1 MDASEPVVVNVEA
14 FVAFT
19 IAILLL
25 FIGKECTQRSALLRQ
40 YSIPEPVIGGFLCA
54 ATVAVLYYGFDR
66 QVNFSLNARDMLL
79 LYFFAGI
86 GLRANLKTLIEGGR
100 PLFILLALAASF
112 IILQNLMGMGVATM
126 FGMDP
131 KAGLL
136 SGSISLTGGVGT
148 VLAWA
153 PTFVEELGIENALEL
168 GVASNTV
175 GLIAACVVGGPIA
188 RYLLNRHKVEPSGDA
203 ELDIGVQHD
212 AGQHTELTYYGVLWA
227 WLWLNVTLITGYS
240 LNESLEEAGVRLPMF
255 VSCLLAGI
263 LIGNLGRWLTRNRKR
278 RWEEQGTL
286 GLALISDICL
296 GMFLTMAL
304 MGLQLWELEGL
315 LGYISVVMVLQITL
329 SVLFTAVLVYRLMG
343 RNYDAV
349 VVSAGFGGIT
359 LGSTATAIVN
369 MTAVTQQYGA
379 SHQAFIIVPLV
390 CGFFIDIVNALA
402 IGFFVGL

>member
-1 MDASEPVVVNVEA
+1 MPVSDPILVPVEG
-14 FVAFT
+14 FVSFT

-25 FIGKECTQRSALLRQ
+25 FIGKSLTQRSGLLRK
-40 YSIPEPVIGGFLCA
+40 YSIPEPVIGGFVCA
-54 ATVAVLYYGFDR
+54 ASVAVLYYVFGRQIEFD
-66 QVNFSLNARDMLL
+66 LEARDALL

-86 GLRANLKTLIEGGR
+86 GLRAELATLVKGGR
-100 PLFILLALAASF
+100 PLFTLLLLASSF
-112 IILQNLMGMGVATM
+112 IVLQNLLGMAVAGG

-148 VLAWA
+148 TLAWA
-153 PTFVEELGIENALEL
+153 PTFIDELGIANAMEL
-168 GVASNTV
+168 GIASNTV
-175 GLIAACVVGGPIA
+175 GLIAACVIGGPIA
-188 RYLLNRHKVEPSGDA
+188 RYLIQRHRIQPSGDSD
-203 ELDIGVQHD
+203 LDIGVQHD
-212 AGQHTELTYYGVLWA
+212 DEHRTHLSYYGVLWA
-227 WLWLNVTLITGYS
+227 WLWLNVCLMLGYS
-240 LNESLEEAGVRLPMF
+240 LNETLEEAGVKLPMF
-255 VSCLLAGI
+255 VSCLIAGI
-263 LIGNLGRWLTRNRKR
+263 LVGNLGRWLSRNRVR
-278 RWEEQGTL
+278 QWADEGQQ

-304 MGLQLWELEGL
+304 MGLKLWELEGL
-315 LGYISVVMVLQITL
+315 VGYL
-329 SVLFTAVLVYRLMG
+329 SVAMGLQVALSISFTLLLVYRLMG
-343 RNYDAV
+343 KNYDAV

-390 CGFFIDIVNALA
+390 CGFFIDIVNALV

>member
-1 MDASEPVVVNVEA
+1 MPSTPIVIQIEG

-25 FIGKECTQRSALLRQ
+25 FVGKAITHRSALLRQ
-40 YSIPEPVIGGFLCA
+40 YSIPEPVIGGFVCA
-54 ATVAVLYYGFDR
+54 ATVAVLYYGFGR
-66 QVNFSLNARDMLL
+66 QVMFDLEARDVLL

-86 GLRANLKTLIEGGR
+86 GLRADIATLIKGGR
-100 PLFILLALAASF
+100 PLFILLILASSF
-112 IILQNLMGMGVATM
+112 IVLQNLLGMGVAGA

-148 VLAWA
+148 TLAWA
-153 PTFVEELGIENALEL
+153 PTFVEELGIANAMEL

-175 GLIAACVVGGPIA
+175 GLIAACVIGGPIA
-188 RYLLNRHKVEPSGDA
+188 RYLMQRHRIQPSGDA
-203 ELDIGVQHD
+203 DLDIGVRHD
-212 AGQHTELTYYGVLWA
+212 ADHTTTLTYYGVLWA
-227 WLWLNVTLITGYS
+227 WLWLNVCLILGYS
-240 LNESLEEAGVRLPMF
+240 LNESLEEAGVKLPMF
-255 VSCLLAGI
+255 VSCLIAGI
-263 LIGNLGRWLTRNRKR
+263 VLGNLGRWLGRNRER
-278 RWEEQGTL
+278 RWEAEGQQ

-315 LGYISVVMVLQITL
+315 LAYLSVAMGLQITL
-329 SVLFTAVLVYRLMG
+329 SILFTVFLVYRLMG
-343 RNYDAV
+343 RNYDSV

-390 CGFFIDIVNALA
+390 CGFFIDIVNALV

>member
-1 MDASEPVVVNVEA
+1 MTPSTPVPIAIEG
-14 FVAFT
+14 FVSFT

-25 FIGKECTQRSALLRQ
+25 FIGKEITHRSELLRR

-54 ATVAVLYYGFDR
+54 ATVGVLYYGFDR
-66 QVNFSLNARDMLL
+66 MVSFNLEARDVLL

-86 GLRANLKTLIEGGR
+86 GLRAEIATLIKGGR
-100 PLFILLALAASF
+100 PLFTLLFLASTF
-112 IILQNLMGMGVATM
+112 IVLQNLLGMGVAGLY
-126 FGMDP
+126 GMDP

-148 VLAWA
+148 TLAWA
-153 PTFVEELGIENALEL
+153 PTFVEELGIANAMEL

-175 GLIAACVVGGPIA
+175 GLIAACVIGGPIA
-188 RYLLNRHKVEPSGDA
+188 RYLIQRHSVQPSGDTD
-203 ELDIGVQHD
+203 LDVGVQFD
-212 AGQHTELTYYGVLWA
+212 EGERTRLSYYGVLWA
-227 WLWLNVTLITGYS
+227 WLWLNVCLILGYS

-255 VSCLLAGI
+255 VSCLIAGI
-263 LIGNLGRWLTRNRKR
+263 VVGNLGRWLARNRKK
-278 RWEEQGTL
+278 RWAAEGEQG
-286 GLALISDICL
+286 LAMISDICL

-315 LGYISVVMVLQITL
+315 LGYLTVAMGLQISL
-329 SVLFTAVLVYRLMG
+329 SVLFTVLLVYRLMG
-343 RNYDAV
+343 KNYDSV

-390 CGFFIDIVNALA
+390 CGFFIDIVNALV